1 MIACHYTN
9 SQNLWISFGVC
20 WFLCKNLF
28 NFVPPAWKL
37 DDPYYHNEDPQEE
50 FCQNQED
57 TAFEDPLENSSQ
69 NLSENNDLLLENF
82 STSASSS
89 KNRKIT
95 KIPSQITGLEVD
107 CDTCG
112 KTFRNKYSLNSH
124 VKEVHLT
131 SAGGK
136 KAKTLKKRE
145 SIVKNF
151 EAFLEESNM
160 EPLATLIT
168 NLQDLEIGLCNF
180 FQSLHVKDQSNNVKK
195 LPSLA
200 TAQAMRSHLK
210 SMILQLSEGV
220 KKLYIL
226 SCL

>member
-1 MIACHYTN
+1 MLKFN
-9 SQNLWISFGVC
+9 NFLWVC
-20 WFLCKNLF
+20 WFLDKNLS

-37 DDPYYHNEDPQEE
+37 VNPYYHNKDPQEE

-57 TAFEDPLENSSQ
+57 TAFEDPFENSSQ
-69 NLSENNDLLLENF
+69 NLSENNDLSLEKNF
-82 STSASSS
+82 STSASTS

-107 CDTCG
+107 CVTCG

-151 EAFLEESNM
+151 ETFLEECNM

-195 LPSLA
+195 LPRWFSVTRFDYNGA
-200 TAQAMRSHLK
+200 
-210 SMILQLSEGV
+210 
-220 KKLYIL
+220 
-226 SCL
+226 

>member
-1 MIACHYTN
+1 MDPWGWLSSRDI
-9 SQNLWISFGVC
+9 
-20 WFLCKNLF
+20 WF
-28 NFVPPAWKL
+28 
-37 DDPYYHNEDPQEE
+37 E
-50 FCQNQED
+50 
-57 TAFEDPLENSSQ
+57 LEK
-69 NLSENNDLLLENF
+69 
-82 STSASSS
+82 SS
-89 KNRKIT
+89 K
-95 KIPSQITGLEVD
+95 SQCAAKLSCLSKVTLQVD

-112 KTFRNKYSLNSH
+112 KTFKNKYSLNSH

-131 SAGGK
+131 SAGDK

-151 EAFLEESNM
+151 ETFLEESNM
-160 EPLATLIT
+160 EPLDTLIT

-210 SMILQLSEGV
+210 SMILQLSDGL

>member
-1 MIACHYTN
+1 MSQTGQEFEENVYCDADPN
-9 SQNLWISFGVC
+9 SDEIILEQI
-20 WFLCKNLF
+20 
-28 NFVPPAWKL
+28 
-37 DDPYYHNEDPQEE
+37 DDSAHEE

-69 NLSENNDLLLENF
+69 TLSENNDLSLENF
-82 STSASSS
+82 STSASSYS
-89 KNRKIT
+89 KKRKLT

-160 EPLATLIT
+160 EPLNTLIT

-180 FQSLHVKDQSNNVKK
+180 FQSLHVTDQSNNVKK

>member
-1 MIACHYTN
+1 MG
-9 SQNLWISFGVC
+9 NL
-20 WFLCKNLF
+20 
-28 NFVPPAWKL
+28 
-37 DDPYYHNEDPQEE
+37 
-50 FCQNQED
+50 
-57 TAFEDPLENSSQ
+57 
-69 NLSENNDLLLENF
+69 
-82 STSASSS
+82 
-89 KNRKIT
+89 KIT
-95 KIPSQITGLEVD
+95 PLLSDLKPPLDSAKLGCSSDVTLQVD
-107 CDTCG
+107 CGTCG
-112 KTFRNKYSLNSH
+112 KTFKNKYSLNSH

>member
-1 MIACHYTN
+1 MSQTGQEFEENVYCDADPN
-9 SQNLWISFGVC
+9 SDEIILEQI
-20 WFLCKNLF
+20 
-28 NFVPPAWKL
+28 
-37 DDPYYHNEDPQEE
+37 DDSAHEE

-57 TAFEDPLENSSQ
+57 TAFEDPLENSNQ
-69 NLSENNDLLLENF
+69 NLSETGENNDLSLENF

-89 KNRKIT
+89 KKRKIT

-112 KTFRNKYSLNSH
+112 KTFRTKYSLNSH

-168 NLQDLEIGLCNF
+168 NLQDLEIGLCDF

>member
-1 MIACHYTN
+1 M
-9 SQNLWISFGVC
+9 S
-20 WFLCKNLF
+20 
-28 NFVPPAWKL
+28 
-37 DDPYYHNEDPQEE
+37 
-50 FCQNQED
+50 
-57 TAFEDPLENSSQ
+57 
-69 NLSENNDLLLENF
+69 LENF

>member
-1 MIACHYTN
+1 MSQTGQEFEENVYCDADPN
-9 SQNLWISFGVC
+9 SDEIILEQI
-20 WFLCKNLF
+20 
-28 NFVPPAWKL
+28 
-37 DDPYYHNEDPQEE
+37 DDSAHEE

-69 NLSENNDLLLENF
+69 NLSENNDLSLENF
-82 STSASSS
+82 STSASSYS
-89 KNRKIT
+89 KKRKLT

-160 EPLATLIT
+160 EPLNTLIT

-180 FQSLHVKDQSNNVKK
+180 FQSLHVTDQSNNVKK

>member
-1 MIACHYTN
+1 M
-9 SQNLWISFGVC
+9 
-20 WFLCKNLF
+20 
-28 NFVPPAWKL
+28 
-37 DDPYYHNEDPQEE
+37 
-50 FCQNQED
+50 
-57 TAFEDPLENSSQ
+57 
-69 NLSENNDLLLENF
+69 
-82 STSASSS
+82 
-89 KNRKIT
+89 
-95 KIPSQITGLEVD
+95 D
-107 CDTCG
+107 CVTCG

-151 EAFLEESNM
+151 ETFLEESNM

-195 LPSLA
+195 LPRWFSVTRFDYNGA
-200 TAQAMRSHLK
+200 
-210 SMILQLSEGV
+210 
-220 KKLYIL
+220 
-226 SCL
+226 

>member
-1 MIACHYTN
+1 M
-9 SQNLWISFGVC
+9 
-20 WFLCKNLF
+20 
-28 NFVPPAWKL
+28 
-37 DDPYYHNEDPQEE
+37 
-50 FCQNQED
+50 
-57 TAFEDPLENSSQ
+57 
-69 NLSENNDLLLENF
+69 
-82 STSASSS
+82 
-89 KNRKIT
+89 
-95 KIPSQITGLEVD
+95 
-107 CDTCG
+107 
-112 KTFRNKYSLNSH
+112 NSH

-195 LPSLA
+195 VTKSGYCSSYEKSFEEHDIA
-200 TAQAMRSHLK
+200 TF
-210 SMILQLSEGV
+210 
-220 KKLYIL
+220 
-226 SCL
+226 